1 MKLYSSF
8 LSIGILL
15 GCIYY
20 SLGEQKVS
28 PVTTASSLPALAV
41 NKNDSPVKLFNFHG
55 NLNGNKIELQWMVNE
70 NQEVNQFEIEKSI
83 DGKNFKTAAL
93 VFGTDKTNTDSY
105 MFYEKAADKKISY
118 RIKITDNNG
127 AISYSDIIEVGQE
140 YSNDNNVVFENK

>member
-20 SLGEQKVS
+20 SLDEQKIS
-28 PVTTASSLPALAV
+28 PVVTTSPLPTLAV
-41 NKNDSPVKLFNFHG
+41 NNNDSPIKLFNLHG

-70 NQEVNQFEIEKSI
+70 NQEVNQFEIEKSA
-83 DGKNFKTAAL
+83 DGKNFKIAAL

-105 MFYEKAADKKISY
+105 MFYEKATDKKILY
-118 RIKITDNNG
+118 RIKVIDTKG
-127 AISYSDIIEVGQE
+127 GSSYSNTIEVDPAD
-140 YSNDNNVVFENK
+140 SNNNNTAFKN